1 MMTAK
6 RAFLIAAPTSG
17 SGKTTVARG
26 LMALLSQKGYKVQ
39 PFKCGPD
46 YIDTKFHEAV
56 CGRPSINLDTFMA
69 VPEHVRELFWHYG
82 EEADVCIVEGMMG
95 LFDGYDREKGSSY
108 EIARVLDIPVV
119 LVVDAKSAA
128 YSMAALLSGF
138 IHFKPPIPQ
147 SVATPIGLGGNVR
160 FAGVIYNKVGSERH
174 FQMLRQVCDDL
185 DIACLGYLPKD
196 ASLEQGSRYLGLDYS
211 EMPENDRLM
220 KQMEEHINLQELFNK
235 VIVSPPELGGARGGL
250 NSLMSTLVQTTPPK
264 GTPPNLGGEKVTLV
278 AKNAESFSFL
288 YQETLDRFADKR
300 FFDPE
305 KDVPDLSNIDLLY
318 LPGGYPEKHLEA
330 LVQNEACRKAIKDYA
345 EQGGRIIAE
354 CGGMMYL
361 CERIVT
367 DDGDYPMCGVLPYSI
382 SARKADRKL
391 SLGYRRFEL
400 EGKEYRGHEFHY
412 TQFFSGEGQEVR
424 GERLPSATQVYNAK
438 GEPVSTPVF
447 RYKNVLA
454 SYTHLAPTP
463 NPSPREGSLDTPAT
477 DAALEGNQAP
487 LPWGGVGGGLHPIM
501 FAGTGS
507 DVGKSIV
514 AAAFCRIFKQDG
526 YHPAPFKAQ
535 NMALNSYATPDG
547 LEIGRAQAVQAEA
560 AGIPCHTDMN
570 PLLLKPQSD
579 HTSQVI
585 LNGRPLGNKD
595 AYDYWRRQPS
605 PPKLGG
611 VRGGLNEHID
621 YRKEVCSA
629 FDRLAARYN
638 PIVMEGAGSIAEIN
652 LKDRDLVNMSMAR
665 HAKADVILVGDID
678 RGGVFASV
686 YGSIALQSPEDRKL
700 IKGII
705 INKFR
710 GDMRLFEE
718 GRKMLE
724 DLCGVPVLG
733 VIPYYKD
740 IHIEEEDSVALAQ
753 KSFAMQQGKV
763 NVAVIMLQHLSNYTD
778 FDALEQDPR
787 IHLFY
792 TNNVD
797 DIHKADIIILPG
809 TKSTL
814 HDLYELRRNGCA
826 QAIIQAHRNG
836 ASVLGICGGYQLMG
850 IEVCDPNHVEG
861 DIERLPGL
869 GLLPVTTTMSGEK
882 ITRQA
887 SFSFALDKHGLTR
900 NMRGYEIHM
909 GQTQPFGSALP
920 SPLLHLSDGRQD
932 GYIVDNKCM
941 GTYVHGILDNA
952 SFVDF
957 LLQPFAEKLSQTNAS
972 FDYQAFKEEQ
982 YDKLAGH
989 VRQHVDIERI
999 YQILTHD

>member
-1 MMTAK
+1 MLTK
-6 RAFLIAAPTSG
+6 
-17 SGKTTVARG
+17 
-26 LMALLSQKGYKVQ
+26 KGYKVQ

-69 VPEHVRELFWHYG
+69 TPEHVRELFAHYG
-82 EEADVCIVEGMMG
+82 EDADICIVEGMMG

-108 EIARVLDIPVV
+108 EIAQILDIPVV

-138 IHFKPPIPQ
+138 IHFRKDIR
-147 SVATPIGLGGNVR
+147 I
-160 FAGVIYNKVGSERH
+160 AGVIYNKVGSPKH

-211 EMPENDRLM
+211 EMPENNELIRLL
-220 KQMEEHINLQELFNK
+220 EEHVAWEGLFNK
-235 VIVSPPELGGARGGL
+235 VSVSPPELGGARGGL
-250 NSLMSTLVQTTPPK
+250 NSHISALDQTTPPK
-264 GTPPNLGGEKVTLV
+264 GTPPNSGGEKVTLV
-278 AKNAESFSFL
+278 ARNAESFSFL
-288 YQETLDRFADKR
+288 YQETLDRFPVKR

-305 KDVPDLSNIDLLY
+305 KDVPDFAGIDLLY

-330 LVQNEACRKAIKDYA
+330 LVKNEVCRKAIKDYA

-361 CERIVT
+361 CERIIT

-382 SARKADRKL
+382 TARKSDRKL

-400 EGKEYRGHEFHY
+400 DGKEYRGHEFHY
-412 TQFFSGEGQEVR
+412 TQFLTVTVDGDLQSPSRESGICNPLQQSVC
-424 GERLPSATQVYNAK
+424 QVYNAK

-447 RYKNVLA
+447 KYKNVLA
-454 SYTHLAPTP
+454 SYTHLYMPP
-463 NPSPREGSLDTPAT
+463 KFLDKP
-477 DAALEGNQAP
+477 
-487 LPWGGVGGGLHPIM
+487 GGKAERGGGLHPIM

-595 AYDYWRRQPS
+595 AYDYWRQPS
-605 PPKLGG
+605 SPKLGEA
-611 VRGGLNEHID
+611 RRGLNEHID
-621 YRKEVCSA
+621 FRAEVCSA
-629 FDRLAARYN
+629 FDRLAARYS

-724 DLCGVPVLG
+724 DLCGIPVLG

-753 KSFAMQQGKV
+753 KSFEMKQGKV

-826 QAIIQAHRNG
+826 QAIIKAHRNG

-850 IEVCDPNHVEG
+850 IEVCDPSHVEG

-882 ITRQA
+882 VTRQA
-887 SFSFALDKHGLTR
+887 SFSFASDKHGLTR
-900 NMRGYEIHM
+900 TNISECQSASMTEKEFRVSPCSSDANNMRGYEIHM

-952 SFVDF
+952 PFVDF
-957 LLQPFAEKLSQTNAS
+957 LLQPFAEKLSQTDAS

-982 YDKLAGH
+982 YDKLADH
-989 VRQHVDIERI
+989 VRQHVDMQRI
-999 YQILTHD
+999 YQILTND